1 MHHAYI
7 DKFAYQDSSIHRLD
21 SRIKLVVLVIFTALV
36 ISVPRHSLS
45 ILACYAVGPFAM
57 LVIGGIPIRFALKHI
72 VIVSPFVLVLAASCV
87 LYGRSPVVV
96 EFGPFTIHTTTG
108 WLQFFNILAKFIV
121 TMLALIALVSTT
133 RFAELLKG
141 LEKLYVPK
149 LLVVQLGFLYRYI
162 FVLIDSAHHI
172 LRARAGRKLR
182 YLGAKA
188 ELKTAGAMVG
198 SLLIRSIN
206 TAERISMAMQ
216 ARGFDGT
223 FRTYS
228 RMHITAG
235 DYLFCAA
242 ACCFLLLVHVIIRRA
257 FN

>member
-7 DKFAYQDSSIHRLD
+7 DKFAYQDSPVHRLEG
-21 SRIKLVVLVIFTALV
+21 RVKLLVVIVFTALV
-36 ISVPRHSLS
+36 ISVPRHSVS

-72 VIVSPFVLVLAASCV
+72 VIVSPFVLVLAASSV
-87 LYGRSPVVV
+87 LYGKAPVVV
-96 EFGPFTIHTTTG
+96 EFGPFTIHTTIG
-108 WLQFFNILAKFIV
+108 WLRFFSILAKFVV

-133 RFAELLKG
+133 RFAELLRG
-141 LEKLYVPK
+141 LEKLHVPK

-162 FVLIDSAHHI
+162 FVLIDSVHHI

-182 YLGAKA
+182 YLGARA
-188 ELKTAGAMVG
+188 ELKTAGSMVG

-206 TAERISMAMQ
+206 TAERVSMAMQ
-216 ARGFDGT
+216 ARGFDGS
-223 FRTYS
+223 FRTHSQIRVTY
-228 RMHITAG
+228 R

-242 ACCFLLLVHVIIRRA
+242 ACSFLLLIHFIIRPA
-257 FN
+257 LI

>member
-7 DKFAYQDSSIHRLD
+7 DKFAYQDSPVHRLD
-21 SRIKLVVLVIFTALV
+21 SRVKLVVLVIFTALV
-36 ISVPRHSLS
+36 LSVPRHSLS

-57 LVIGGIPIRFALKHI
+57 LVIGRIPIRFALKHI
-72 VIVSPFVLVLAASCV
+72 MIVSPFILVLALSCV
-87 LYGRSPVVV
+87 FYGKAPAAAR
-96 EFGPFTIHTTTG
+96 FGPFEIHTTTG
-108 WLQFFNILAKFIV
+108 WLQCFNILAKFVV

-133 RFAELLKG
+133 RFSELLSG

-182 YLGAKA
+182 YLGAGA
-188 ELKTAGAMVG
+188 ELKTAGSMVG
-198 SLLIRSIN
+198 SLLIRSID

-216 ARGFDGT
+216 ARGFDGI

-228 RMHITAG
+228 KMRITSR

-242 ACCFLLLVHVIIRRA
+242 AGCFMLLVYLIIRPA
-257 FN
+257 LV

>member
-7 DKFAYQDSSIHRLD
+7 DKFAYQDSPVHRLD
-21 SRIKLVVLVIFTALV
+21 SRVKLVVVVIFTALV
-36 ISVPRHSLS
+36 ISVPRNSLS

-57 LVIGGIPIRFALKHI
+57 LIIGGIPIRFAFKHI

-87 LYGRSPVVV
+87 LYGKAPVVV
-96 EFGPFTIHTTTG
+96 KFGPFTTYTTTG
-108 WLQFFNILAKFIV
+108 WLQCFNILAKFVV

-133 RFAELLKG
+133 RFAELLRG

-149 LLVVQLGFLYRYI
+149 LLCVQLGFLYRYI
-162 FVLIDSAHHI
+162 FVLVDSVHHI

-182 YLGAKA
+182 YLGAKI
-188 ELKTAGAMVG
+188 ELKTAGSMVG
-198 SLLIRSIN
+198 SLLIRSID

-216 ARGFDGT
+216 ARGFDGS
-223 FRTYS
+223 FRTHS
-228 RMHITAG
+228 EMRITPR

-242 ACCFLLLVHVIIRRA
+242 AGCFLLLIHVVIRPA
-257 FN
+257 LI